1 VAENIKRIIMNI
13 LKRKKGILGL
23 TARLRTSF
31 LALLILCVSVLVT
44 AQEGHPLTGT
54 WSGDRESNGSKVRL
68 LLIMDLQPDQ
78 RIEGTLIES
87 GARIPLDITL
97 NPEDWSVSIIA
108 QGQNRAG
115 DAVNYQANGV
125 IENVGTSTQRMI
137 VGTWQDGGNVGEF
150 QVRMN

>member
-1 VAENIKRIIMNI
+1 MKASIKQ
-13 LKRKKGILGL
+13 KRLLDLTVRVTRGL
-23 TARLRTSF
+23 F
-31 LALLILCVSVLVT
+31 ALLLLSVSVFIY

-54 WSGDRESNGSKVRL
+54 WSGDRVSNGTKVRL

-78 RIEGTLIES
+78 KIEGMLIEN

-125 IENVGTSTQRMI
+125 IENVGTANQRMI
-137 VGTWQDGGNVGEF
+137 VGTWQDGEVVSEF
-150 QVRMN
+150 QVTMN

>member
-1 VAENIKRIIMNI
+1 MNTMDN
-13 LKRKKGILGL
+13 KKGMLDL
-23 TARLRTSF
+23 TVRIAAGF
-31 LALLILCVSVLVT
+31 FALLLLSVSVFIY

-54 WSGDRESNGSKVRL
+54 WSGDRVSNGTKVRL

-78 RIEGTLIES
+78 QIEGTLIEN

-97 NPEDWSVSIIA
+97 NPEDWSVSITA

-115 DAVNYQANGV
+115 DAVNYQATGV
-125 IENVGTSTQRMI
+125 IENVGTANQRMI

>member
-1 VAENIKRIIMNI
+1 MKDSKKQKRILDLTVRITT
-13 LKRKKGILGL
+13 GL
-23 TARLRTSF
+23 FTM
-31 LALLILCVSVLVT
+31 LLLSVSVFIY

-54 WSGDRESNGSKVRL
+54 WSGDRVSNGTKVRL

-78 RIEGTLIES
+78 QIEGTLIEN

-115 DAVNYQANGV
+115 DEVNYQATGV
-125 IENVGTSTQRMI
+125 IENVGTVNQRMI
-137 VGTWQDGGNVGEF
+137 VGTWQDGEVIGEF

>member
-1 VAENIKRIIMNI
+1 MKASK
-13 LKRKKGILGL
+13 KQKGILNL
-23 TARLRTSF
+23 TVRITTGF
-31 LALLILCVSVLVT
+31 FALLLLSVSVFIY

-54 WSGDRESNGSKVRL
+54 WSGDRVSNGTKVRL

-78 RIEGTLIES
+78 QIEGTLIEN

-97 NPEDWSVSIIA
+97 NPEDWSVSINA

-115 DAVNYQANGV
+115 DAVNYQATGV
-125 IENVGTSTQRMI
+125 LENIGSVNQRTI
-137 VGTWQDGGNVGEF
+137 IGTWQDGEIVGEF